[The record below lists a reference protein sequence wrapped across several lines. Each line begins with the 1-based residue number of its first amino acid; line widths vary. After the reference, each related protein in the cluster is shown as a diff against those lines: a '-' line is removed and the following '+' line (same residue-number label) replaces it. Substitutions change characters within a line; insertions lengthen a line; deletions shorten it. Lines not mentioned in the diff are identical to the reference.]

1 MARRS
6 VQAADYVSQIL
17 RGVKPNEL
25 AMAEP
30 ATFDFVVNL
39 KSAAALGL
47 ALPPTLLARAEK
59 I

>member
-1 MARRS
+1 
-6 VQAADYVSQIL
+6 VQAAGYVSQIL
-17 RGVKPNEL
+17 HGVKAAEL
-25 AMAEP
+25 VMAEP